1 MPFIWCFFILEVNKI
16 AKGKYQEWLQQDNL
30 TMIEGWA
37 RQGLTNEQIAKNIG
51 VNVDTFYTWLKKY
64 PEISESLKKGK
75 APVDFEVENALY
87 KRAVG
92 FEYEETETLIEEVN
106 GETKKKVKRIKRTAL
121 PDTSAIIFWL
131 KNRKPEQWRK
141 MNPVVENKLKAETEK
156 LLKEAQSLET
166 EEVAKVVFV
175 NEDSIED

>member
-1 MPFIWCFFILEVNKI
+1 
-16 AKGKYQEWLQQDNL
+16 
-30 TMIEGWA
+30 MIEGWA
-37 RQGLTNEQIAKNIG
+37 RQGLTDEQIASNIG
-51 VNVDTFYTWLKKY
+51 IGTTTFYTWVDRF
-64 PEISESLKKGK
+64 PVIRESLKKGK

-166 EEVAKVVFV
+166 DEVGKVVFV

>member
-1 MPFIWCFFILEVNKI
+1 MTSI
-16 AKGKYQEWLQQDNL
+16 AKGKYHEWLQQDNL
-30 TMIEGWA
+30 LMIEGWA
-37 RQGLTNEQIAKNIG
+37 RQGLTDEQIASNIG
-51 VNVDTFYTWLKKY
+51 IGTTTFYTWVDRF
-64 PEISESLKKGK
+64 PVIRESLKKGK

-166 EEVAKVVFV
+166 DEVGKVVFV

>member
-1 MPFIWCFFILEVNKI
+1 VTSI
-16 AKGKYQEWLQQDNL
+16 AKGKYHEWLQQDNL
-30 TMIEGWA
+30 LMIEGWA
-37 RQGLTNEQIAKNIG
+37 RQGLTDEQIASNIG
-51 VNVDTFYTWLKKY
+51 IGTTTFYTWVDRF
-64 PEISESLKKGK
+64 PVIRESLKKGK

-166 EEVAKVVFV
+166 DEVGKVVFV

>member
-1 MPFIWCFFILEVNKI
+1 MTSI
-16 AKGKYQEWLQQDNL
+16 AKGKYHEWLQQDNL
-30 TMIEGWA
+30 LMIEGWA
-37 RQGLTNEQIAKNIG
+37 RQGLTDEQIASNIG
-51 VNVDTFYTWLKKY
+51 IGTTTFYTWVDRF
-64 PEISESLKKGK
+64 PVIRESLKKGK

-141 MNPVVENKLKAETEK
+141 MNPAVENKLKAETEK

-166 EEVAKVVFV
+166 NEVGKVVFL
-175 NEDSIED
+175 NEDRIDD

>member
-1 MPFIWCFFILEVNKI
+1 MVARRQFIE
-16 AKGKYQEWLQQDNL
+16 D
-30 TMIEGWA
+30 
-37 RQGLTNEQIAKNIG
+37 RGLGAPRSYWRTN
-51 VNVDTFYTWLKKY
+51 
-64 PEISESLKKGK
+64 SEK

-92 FEYEETETLIEEVN
+92 FEYEEVETLYEEVN
-106 GETKKKVKRIKRTAL
+106 GEKKKKVKRIKRTAL

-141 MNPVVENKLKAETEK
+141 MNPTVENKLKAETEK

>member
-1 MPFIWCFFILEVNKI
+1 MTSI
-16 AKGKYQEWLQQDNL
+16 AKGKYHEWLQQDNL
-30 TMIEGWA
+30 LMIEGWA
-37 RQGLTNEQIAKNIG
+37 RQGLTDEQIASNIG
-51 VNVDTFYTWLKKY
+51 IGTTTFYTWVDRF
-64 PEISESLKKGK
+64 PVIRESLKKGK

-141 MNPVVENKLKAETEK
+141 MNPTVENKLRAETEK

-166 EEVAKVVFV
+166 NDVGKVVFL
-175 NEDSIED
+175 NEDRIDD

>member
-1 MPFIWCFFILEVNKI
+1 MTSI
-16 AKGKYQEWLQQDNL
+16 AKGKYHEWLQQDNL
-30 TMIEGWA
+30 LMIEGWA
-37 RQGLTNEQIAKNIG
+37 RQGLTDEQIASNIG
-51 VNVDTFYTWLKKY
+51 IGTTTFYTWVDRF
-64 PEISESLKKGK
+64 PVIRESLKKGK

-92 FEYEETETLIEEVN
+92 FEYEEVETLIEEVN
-106 GETKKKVKRIKRTAL
+106 GETKKKVKRTKRTAL

-156 LLKEAQSLET
+156 LLKEAQSIET
-166 EEVAKVVFV
+166 DEVGKVVFL
-175 NEDSIED
+175 NEDRIDD

>member
-1 MPFIWCFFILEVNKI
+1 MTSI
-16 AKGKYQEWLQQDNL
+16 AKGKYHEWLQQDNL
-30 TMIEGWA
+30 LMIEGWA
-37 RQGLTNEQIAKNIG
+37 RQGLTDEQIASNIG
-51 VNVDTFYTWLKKY
+51 VNKTTLYDWIKRF
-64 PEISESLKKGK
+64 PNISNALKKGK

-92 FEYEETETLIEEVN
+92 FEYEEVETLYEEVN
-106 GETKKKVKRIKRTAL
+106 GEKKKKVKRIKRTAL

-141 MNPVVENKLKAETEK
+141 MNPVIENKLRAETEK

>member
-1 MPFIWCFFILEVNKI
+1 MTSI
-16 AKGKYQEWLQQDNL
+16 AKGKYHEWLQQDNL
-30 TMIEGWA
+30 LMIEGWA
-37 RQGLTNEQIAKNIG
+37 RQGLTDEQIASNIG
-51 VNVDTFYTWLKKY
+51 IGTTTFYTWVDRF
-64 PEISESLKKGK
+64 PVIRESLKKGK

-141 MNPVVENKLKAETEK
+141 MNPTVENKLKAETEK

-166 EEVAKVVFV
+166 NEVGKVVFL
-175 NEDSIED
+175 NEDRIDD

>member
-1 MPFIWCFFILEVNKI
+1 MTSI
-16 AKGKYQEWLQQDNL
+16 AKGKYHEWLQQDNL
-30 TMIEGWA
+30 LMIEGWA
-37 RQGLTNEQIAKNIG
+37 RQGLTDEQIASNIG
-51 VNVDTFYTWLKKY
+51 IGTTTFYTWVDRF
-64 PEISESLKKGK
+64 PVIRESLKKGK

-166 EEVAKVVFV
+166 DEVAKVVFV

>member
-1 MPFIWCFFILEVNKI
+1 M
-16 AKGKYQEWLQQDNL
+16 
-30 TMIEGWA
+30 
-37 RQGLTNEQIAKNIG
+37 
-51 VNVDTFYTWLKKY
+51 
-64 PEISESLKKGK
+64 
-75 APVDFEVENALY
+75 
-87 KRAVG
+87 G

-131 KNRKPEQWRK
+131 KNRKPEHWRK

>member
-1 MPFIWCFFILEVNKI
+1 MTSI
-16 AKGKYQEWLQQDNL
+16 AKGKYHEWLQQDNL
-30 TMIEGWA
+30 LMIEGWA
-37 RQGLTNEQIAKNIG
+37 RQGLTDEQIASNIG
-51 VNVDTFYTWLKKY
+51 IGTTTFYTWVDRF
-64 PEISESLKKGK
+64 PVIRESLKKGK

-131 KNRKPEQWRK
+131 KNRKPEEWRK

-166 EEVAKVVFV
+166 DEVGKVVFL
-175 NEDSIED
+175 NEDSIKN

>member
-1 MPFIWCFFILEVNKI
+1 MNKI
-16 AKGKYQEWLQQDNL
+16 AKGKYHEWLQQDNL
-30 TMIEGWA
+30 LMIEGWA
-37 RQGLTNEQIAKNIG
+37 RQGLTDEQIASNIG
-51 VNVDTFYTWLKKY
+51 VNKTTLYDWIKRF
-64 PEISESLKKGK
+64 PNISNALKKGK

-92 FEYEETETLIEEVN
+92 FEYEEVETLIEEVN
-106 GETKKKVKRIKRTAL
+106 GETKKKVKRTKRTAL

-156 LLKEAQSLET
+156 LLKEAQSIET
-166 EEVAKVVFV
+166 DEVGKVVFL
-175 NEDSIED
+175 NEDQIND

>member
-1 MPFIWCFFILEVNKI
+1 M
-16 AKGKYQEWLQQDNL
+16 
-30 TMIEGWA
+30 
-37 RQGLTNEQIAKNIG
+37 
-51 VNVDTFYTWLKKY
+51 KKY
-64 PEISESLKKGK
+64 PDISESLKKGK

-92 FEYEETETLIEEVN
+92 FKYEEIETVEEEVD
-106 GETKKKVKRIKRTAL
+106 GVFKTRVKRTQKTAL

-141 MNPVVENKLKAETEK
+141 MNPVIENKLKAETEK

-166 EEVAKVVFV
+166 EEVAKVVFI

>member
-1 MPFIWCFFILEVNKI
+1 MTSI
-16 AKGKYQEWLQQDNL
+16 AKGKYHEWLQQDNL
-30 TMIEGWA
+30 LMIEGWA
-37 RQGLTNEQIAKNIG
+37 RQGLTDEQIASNIG
-51 VNVDTFYTWLKKY
+51 IGTTTFYTWVDRF
-64 PEISESLKKGK
+64 PVIRESLKKGK

-141 MNPVVENKLKAETEK
+141 LNPVIENKLKAETEK
-156 LLKEAQSLET
+156 LLKEAQSIET
-166 EEVAKVVFV
+166 EDVGKVVFL
-175 NEDSIED
+175 NEDQIND